1 MHGSV
6 TRRSGTPGKRRPAKV
21 DSDCTEHS
29 EYPLDE
35 EAQAEMQMLTVVTL
49 DLRLDTETGE
59 TGEGEA
65 VVVPVMRQ
73 NDPEPWY
80 LGWLDLRL
88 SVDDEAA

>member
-6 TRRSGTPGKRRPAKV
+6 TRRSGTLAKRRPAK
-21 DSDCTEHS
+21 SDPDCAENP

-35 EAQAEMQMLTVVTL
+35 EAQAETHMLTVVTL

-59 TGEGEA
+59 AGEGEA
-65 VVVPVMRQ
+65 VVVPVIRR

>member
-6 TRRSGTPGKRRPAKV
+6 TMLSGSPGKRRPAKV
-21 DSDCTEHS
+21 DPYCAENWD
-29 EYPLDE
+29 YPLDE
-35 EAQAEMQMLTVVTL
+35 EAQAETHMLTVVTL

-59 TGEGEA
+59 VGEGEA
-65 VVVPVMRQ
+65 VVVPVIRQ

-88 SVDDEAA
+88 SVDDKAA

>member
-6 TRRSGTPGKRRPAKV
+6 TRRSGTLAKRRPAK
-21 DSDCTEHS
+21 SDADCAENS

-35 EAQAEMQMLTVVTL
+35 EAQAERHMLTVVTL

-59 TGEGEA
+59 AGEGEA
-65 VVVPVMRQ
+65 VVVPVIRQ